1 MVLFWTAVIGL
12 ATAVIKLATEV
23 VKLVI
28 VVLDKAKKQPN
39 KNPLTL
45 AGSRGLSL

>member
-12 ATAVIKLATEV
+12 VTAVIKLATEV

-28 VVLDKAKKQPN
+28 VVLDKAKK
-39 KNPLTL
+39 
-45 AGSRGLSL
+45 